1 MPVQPNFLERFAFHN
16 LNLAPAIM
24 LDIAGVLAYQAVS
37 TAVQLKVFDALAEGA
52 ATPSELAR
60 RLDAQERGI
69 GPLLGAL
76 AATGYVEQKDGRYAN
91 SRMTQKW
98 LLNSE
103 ALDTA
108 SLLTYWDAAFRELWS
123 YAPEVIRTGERPYD
137 FYTWLESTPGLAHS
151 FQQALVLPAHD
162 VGPEIARKLAL
173 PDGPANLLD
182 VGGGHGMYSVV
193 MCQAYPEL
201 RATVL
206 DSQKALATAQENVIK
221 YKLDGRIELQEGDLW
236 AADWGRGY
244 ETILLFNMIH
254 HFDEE
259 TNLKLLAKAADALE
273 PGGKVAI
280 LDQIEGKVSGSAANA
295 FIRLLA
301 LQLYL
306 FADGRIHSHDG
317 MEALLTQAGF
327 EDIRSHKLAKLPG
340 TSLMVAQKG

>member
-24 LDIAGVLAYQAVS
+24 LDVAGVLAYQAVS
-37 TAVQLKVFDALAEGA
+37 AAVQLKVFDALAEGT
-52 ATPSELAR
+52 ATPAELAR
-60 RLDAQERGI
+60 RLGAQERGI

-76 AATGYVEQKDGRYAN
+76 AAIGYVDEHDGSYAN

-98 LLNSE
+98 LLNNE

-123 YAPEVIRTGERPYD
+123 YAPEVIRTGERPYE

-162 VGPEIARKLAL
+162 VGPEIARTLAL
-173 PDGPANLLD
+173 PDGPTSLLD
-182 VGGGHGMYSVV
+182 IGGGHGMYSVI
-193 MCQAYPEL
+193 MCQAYPGL

-206 DSQKALATAQENVIK
+206 DSQKALATAQENLTK
-221 YKLDGRIELQEGDLW
+221 YELNGRIILQEGDLW

-244 ETILLFNMIH
+244 DAILLFNMIH

-259 TNLKLLAKAADALE
+259 TNLKLLTKAADTLE

-280 LDQIEGKVSGSAANA
+280 MDQIEGKVSGSAANA

-306 FADGRIHSHDG
+306 FADGRIHNHDD
-317 MEALLTQAGF
+317 MEAILTEASF
-327 EDIRSHKLAKLPG
+327 KDIRSHKLTKLPA